1 MYTNHFQD
9 PPDTEILKEKCQ
21 NLNKLLES
29 EIAFNW
35 IPHLK
40 LF

>member
-21 NLNKLLES
+21 KNKLKES
-29 EIAFNW
+29 EIAINW
-35 IPHLK
+35 IPYLK